1 MSEIAKLLRLRAPAV
16 KEIKSHQ
23 LNVQAQISGELFQ
36 SQLTGNYVRKRLH
49 VYNNTNAASGEVYI
63 GAEGVTPATG
73 MILKKDE
80 WLELNIGAGLDFYLV
95 ADDTGNELRI
105 LELA

>member
-1 MSEIAKLLRLRAPAV
+1 MPEIAKLLRLRAPAV
-16 KEIKSHQ
+16 KDIKSHQ
-23 LNVQAQISGELFQ
+23 LNVLAQISGEIFQ
-36 SQLTGNYVRKRLH
+36 SQLSGDYARKRLRI
-49 VYNNTNAASGEVYI
+49 YNNTDASSGEVYI